1 MRASSSCNKDCKLDI
16 GQTEISTSAS
26 NIYFLK
32 EGFCLVV
39 VVVVF
44 VLIKLASVHMSIF
57 LINLVLM

>member
-39 VVVVF
+39 VVVF

>member
-16 GQTEISTSAS
+16 GQTEISSSAS

-32 EGFCLVV
+32 EGFCLV